1 MCLSVFLDVLLSSN
15 PFWVK
20 ANLSAFPINRRI
32 VLTYPRHTKD
42 DFVSANISHIPMYG
56 VFNTSLQ
63 GLWLHLAT
71 TKIFAWPHA
80 TLVFA
85 GTPKDML
92 PQTQSARKRHTPSSA
107 GSTEWLIC
115 PRTTGY
121 VVHGEHQVANLP
133 ADDGVRRSRSA

>member
-1 MCLSVFLDVLLSSN
+1 MFFIIFFELFFFLDVPANRVLFYLGAGIPFLGASFVGGLFFLASSARLL
-15 PFWVK
+15 
-20 ANLSAFPINRRI
+20 
-32 VLTYPRHTKD
+32 H
-42 DFVSANISHIPMYG
+42 MYG

-92 PQTQSARKRHTPSSA
+92 PQTQSAHERGTPSSA
-107 GSTEWLIC
+107 EYTEWLIC
-115 PRTTGY
+115 PRMTGY
-121 VVHGEHQVANLP
+121 VVRGLYALCE
-133 ADDGVRRSRSA
+133 RRTPSSAGCSNHKR

>member
-1 MCLSVFLDVLLSSN
+1 
-15 PFWVK
+15 
-20 ANLSAFPINRRI
+20 
-32 VLTYPRHTKD
+32 
-42 DFVSANISHIPMYG
+42 MYG

-92 PQTQSARKRHTPSSA
+92 PQTQSARERRTPSSA
-107 GSTEWLIC
+107 EYTEWLIC
-115 PRTTGY
+115 PRTIDRVQNGPPWGLGTT
-121 VVHGEHQVANLP
+121 VPQVWTP
-133 ADDGVRRSRSA
+133 KSAGTPEV